1 MQNNVQSLMYV
12 GCKNSNLKLNQSAY
26 KIGFRIID
34 ICLKDSFSRE
44 PTINSRDDAII
55 DEFKPPQHDIATQ
68 IGTFKK
74 FISGTVHIAAN
85 YLEGH
90 LENRGTWKIRSV
102 IIMVRFFCSRSVC
115 SHKAESTQANLLS
128 KMHFLRTI
136 MKQ

>member
-1 MQNNVQSLMYV
+1 MYV

-44 PTINSRDDAII
+44 PTINRRDDAII

-90 LENRGTWKIRSV
+90 LENRGPGKFVRSLLWSG
-102 IIMVRFFCSRSVC
+102 FFVLDQYVATRLRVHRLIYYQKCI
-115 SHKAESTQANLLS
+115 
-128 KMHFLRTI
+128 FLE
-136 MKQ
+136 Q